1 MEENCKYATSQILEG
16 VVKDVTT
23 DRITIQQMT
32 LAMKASGFGV
42 IMFLFSLPIVIPLPP
57 PTPSITAI
65 PLLLFAFQ
73 MALGLK
79 GLWLPKWLGN
89 LSVKRTTLALLF
101 EKSAP
106 FIRRFERVVK
116 RRLVFMS
123 SQVGERMVGL
133 LSFVFALSILIPLPF
148 TNLLPGIG
156 IVIMS
161 FGLIGKDGFIVLLGI
176 FVGILGL
183 LFTMTMLLF
192 GKEALG
198 ILIGLMAGL

>member
-1 MEENCKYATSQILEG
+1 MKESCKNVTSQILEG
-16 VVKDVTT
+16 VVRDATT
-23 DRITIQQMT
+23 DRITIQQMM
-32 LAMKASGFGV
+32 LAMQASGFGV

-73 MALGLK
+73 MTLGLK

-89 LSVKRTTLALLF
+89 LSVKRTTLAFIF
-101 EKSAP
+101 EKSSP
-106 FIRRFERVVK
+106 LIRRFERIVK

-123 SQVGERMVGL
+123 SQVGERMIGL

-156 IVIMS
+156 IIIMS
-161 FGLIGKDGFIVLLGI
+161 FGLIGKDGFIVLFGI
-176 FVGILGL
+176 FVGIIGL
-183 LFTMTMLLF
+183 LFTMIMLLF

-198 ILIGLMAGL
+198 MIIGLLIG